1 MTEELLAGKSKG
13 KDKELS
19 SILFMSS
26 VMVVLDAYSSLNSS
40 PWTAE
45 NFGADS
51 EKAASC
57 RGYVQHSVVFSM
69 AYAITSS
76 YIAESWWPIIGAAIT
91 NLYLIWLY
99 NRALTRGASSGSAQW
114 AKS

>member
-1 MTEELLAGKSKG
+1 MSGKNKN
-13 KDKELS
+13 KELS

-45 NFGADS
+45 NFGANS

-57 RGYVQHSVVFSM
+57 KEYVTHAVVFSM
-69 AYAITSS
+69 AYAAASS
-76 YIAESWWPIIGAAIT
+76 FIAESWWPIMGALVT
-91 NLYLIWLY
+91 NIYLVWLY
-99 NRALTRGASSGSAQW
+99 MRALNRGASAGSTQW

>member
-1 MTEELLAGKSKG
+1 MPEELLMSGKSKN
-13 KDKELS
+13 KELS

-45 NFGADS
+45 NFGANS

-57 RGYVQHSVVFSM
+57 KEYVTHAVVFSM
-69 AYAITSS
+69 AYAAASS
-76 YIAESWWPIIGAAIT
+76 FIAESWWPIMGALVT
-91 NLYLIWLY
+91 NIYLVWLY
-99 NRALTRGASSGSAQW
+99 MRALNRGASAGSTQW